1 VPISAAPSSRPVTGP
16 RTVQSVLAN
25 LVGRP
30 LFWVIAVGVL
40 AGWPFVS
47 GLLRRPPPVPEA
59 LGTLPPFSLVEPG
72 GERLDNQAL
81 AGRVWL
87 LGFVDTGCISCAER
101 LGGAL
106 EKLQYRIRNV
116 GPAVGI
122 LEVGVPTP
130 TPVVDLGAEMTRR
143 HANPRQWRT
152 ATGPDA
158 RRLLAEVGAL
168 VLSRG
173 AMLEAGAAV
182 ALVDRQGK
190 VRGVEGIEAPE
201 AVDRLVSQLTLL
213 LNFPH
218 AG

>member
-1 VPISAAPSSRPVTGP
+1 M
-16 RTVQSVLAN
+16 
-25 LVGRP
+25 
-30 LFWVIAVGVL
+30 GVL

-47 GLLRRPPPVPEA
+47 GLLRHPPAVPEA
-59 LGTLPPFSLVEPG
+59 LGTLPPFSLTEPG
-72 GERLDNQAL
+72 GERLDNAAL

-87 LGFVDTGCISCAER
+87 LGFVDMGCISCAER

-116 GPAVGI
+116 GPAVAM
-122 LEVGVPTP
+122 LEVAVPAATL
-130 TPVVDLGAEMTRR
+130 VVDVTGEMTRR
-143 HANPRQWRT
+143 HANPRQWHT

-173 AMLEAGAAV
+173 AMLEAGGAV
-182 ALVDRQGK
+182 ALVDREGR
-190 VRGVEGIEAPE
+190 VRGIEGIEAPE

-213 LNFPH
+213 LNFPQ
-218 AG
+218 AR